1 MAALKLGKGASA
13 SVFMVAS
20 LPERAK
26 KPEAKGPFALRQV
39 KIRGSKK
46 REAILTEIKLYNQ
59 IAERKIPGFAT
70 LVYCEEVISGGTSY
84 FHLYLEYCNGGDLFE
99 YLYRRGRPFSEETCR
114 QLMLQLGTAL
124 AALHQM
130 GVTHGD
136 FKLENAVL
144 KLRKFLEMRIIDL
157 ETAVHAETEQVECYV
172 TGSPSYLPP
181 ELVPL
186 LVN

>member
-1 MAALKLGKGASA
+1 MATCKLGKGASA

-70 LVYCEEVISGGTSY
+70 LVYCSNRTHSNIA
-84 FHLYLEYCNGGDLFE
+84 
-99 YLYRRGRPFSEETCR
+99 
-114 QLMLQLGTAL
+114 LQNFPGFA
-124 AALHQM
+124 
-130 GVTHGD
+130 GS
-136 FKLENAVL
+136 
-144 KLRKFLEMRIIDL
+144 
-157 ETAVHAETEQVECYV
+157 TAVDDQAII
-172 TGSPSYLPP
+172 
-181 ELVPL
+181 
-186 LVN
+186 